1 MKYFLVLVFAYLT
14 VLFVLSSCDK
24 RTYGNADDDYCPDDD
39 NAFED
44 MKAWYYFKEGTYWI
58 YEEQNTGQLDTVI
71 VYSNQENQFDTVY
84 QFEWYAS
91 SSLGNQLHQWVNTS
105 WSGPCPEKLSCTCQI
120 IFQSRAFNGQFIGE
134 NAAFSFP
141 HINQNWIGNM
151 WPGGRTTIISVQD
164 SLEISQ
170 NTFYSVVEFYNE
182 MDAIQNDFPSQT
194 KFAKNIGMIES
205 KIPALNENWHL
216 IEYGI
221 NQ

>member
-71 VYSNQENQFDTVY
+71 VYSNQENQFDTIY

-91 SSLGNQLHQWVNTS
+91 SSLGDMLHQWVNTS
-105 WSGPCPEKLSCTCQI
+105 WSDACPGRLSCNCQLV
-120 IFQSRAFNGQFIGE
+120 FKSRVSNGEFIGE
-134 NAAFSFP
+134 DRPFMFP
-141 HINQNWIGNM
+141 HFTNNWVSN
-151 WPGGRTTIISVQD
+151 WLAPGKSIVTANYD
-164 SLEISQ
+164 SLQLGNEL
-170 NTFYSVVEFYNE
+170 FYSVVEFDTE
-182 MDAIQNDFPSQT
+182 IDDTQNDHQVYY
-194 KFAKNIGMIES
+194 KYAQNVGMIEK
-205 KIPALNENWHL
+205 KIPALNEEWRL
-216 IEYGI
+216 VEYGI